1 MAMPTSVETLRAPLP
16 SRVLVEAPARLHLG
30 FFDLNGSLGRRF
42 GSLGVALDGLSTRVA
57 VSQGAERPQTCRVRV
72 RPPEGDE
79 KTWGGP
85 AFSHEIQARGP
96 QAERATVFARR
107 TLEHLGLKSG
117 VRLQVEQALAEHV
130 GLGSGTQL
138 ALAVGSAVARLHGLR
153 PTAHEIAIALHRG
166 QRSGIGIGAFEQ
178 GGFLVDGGH
187 DGSATSA
194 PRVLSRLEIP
204 TGWRWILVFDDRHR
218 GLSGAAEKQAFKDLP
233 PFPEAEAARLCRL
246 MLMQL
251 LPALAEGDI
260 ERFGQALTSVQD
272 RVGDYF
278 APAQGGRYASPSV
291 ASALDHLHRAGA
303 AAVGQTSWGPTGF
316 ALARD
321 IAQAR
326 ALVAAAAGAP
336 GAGEL
341 RFQIHSARNRGAD
354 VVTHS
359 PSPGIP
365 TDARRYR
372 SVDAA
377 TPA

>member
-1 MAMPTSVETLRAPLP
+1 MLMPTSVETLRVPLP

-42 GSLGVALDGLSTRVA
+42 GSLGVALEGLSTRVA
-57 VSQGAERPQTCRVRV
+57 VGRGA
-72 RPPEGDE
+72 
-79 KTWGGP
+79 
-85 AFSHEIQARGP
+85 EIQASGP

-107 TLEHLGLKSG
+107 MLEHLGLKSG
-117 VRLQVEQALAEHV
+117 VRLQIEQALAEHV

-153 PTAHEIAIALHRG
+153 PTAREIAIALHRG
-166 QRSGIGIGAFEQ
+166 QRSGIGIGVFEQ

-187 DGSATSA
+187 DGCVNSA

-204 TGWRWILVFDDRHR
+204 AAWRWILVFDDRYR
-218 GLSGAAEKQAFKDLP
+218 GLSGTAEKQAFKDLP

-246 MLMQL
+246 VLMQL

-278 APAQGGRYASPSV
+278 APAQGGRRYASPQV
-291 ASALDHLHRAGA
+291 ASALDDLHRAGA
-303 AAVGQTSWGPTGF
+303 FAVGQTSWGPTGF

-326 ALVAAAAGAP
+326 ALVAAAARAP
-336 GAGEL
+336 GAGGL
-341 RFQIHSARNRGAD
+341 RFQVHSARNRGAD
-354 VVTHS
+354 VVTQS
-359 PSPGIP
+359 PGPGIP
-365 TDARRYR
+365 ADARRHR
-372 SVDAA
+372 SADAA
-377 TPA
+377 TSA

>member
-1 MAMPTSVETLRAPLP
+1 MSFARKGLHSKPPMPMSTSVETLRAPLP

-30 FFDLNGSLGRRF
+30 FFDLNGGLGRRF

-57 VSQGAERPQTCRVRV
+57 VGRGAEIR
-72 RPPEGDE
+72 
-79 KTWGGP
+79 
-85 AFSHEIQARGP
+85 ASGP

-107 TLEHLGLKSG
+107 TLEHLGLESG
-117 VRLQVEQALAEHV
+117 VRVQIEQALAEHV

-187 DGSATSA
+187 DGSANRA

-204 TGWRWILVFDDRHR
+204 TAWRWILVFDDRYR

-246 MLMQL
+246 VLMQL

-260 ERFGQALTSVQD
+260 ERFGQALTSLQD

-278 APAQGGRYASPSV
+278 APAQGGRYASPPV
-291 ASALDHLHRAGA
+291 ASALDRLRRAGA

-321 IAQAR
+321 SAQAR

-336 GAGEL
+336 GAGGL
-341 RFQIHSARNRGAD
+341 RFQIHCARNRGAD
-354 VVTHS
+354 VVTQS

-365 TDARRYR
+365 TDARRHR
-372 SVDAA
+372 SADAA